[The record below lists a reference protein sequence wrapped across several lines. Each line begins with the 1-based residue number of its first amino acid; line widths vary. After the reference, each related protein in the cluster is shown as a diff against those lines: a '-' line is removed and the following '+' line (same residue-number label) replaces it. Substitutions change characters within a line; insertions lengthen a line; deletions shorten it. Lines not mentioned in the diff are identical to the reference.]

1 MNNARIET
9 QLLELERQ
17 YWQAMQDRDVEAA
30 VRLTDFPCVVAGPS
44 GIGQVDK
51 DAFTGMMKKASYKI
65 RKVELDPDAKV
76 RLLSDDVA
84 VVAYKVHEEVTVD
97 GESLSLDCADTSTW
111 VKRNGKW
118 LCAHHTE
125 AITGDS
131 WGRDRRS
138 MS

>member
-30 VRLTDFPCVVAGPS
+30 IKLTDFPCVVAGPS

-51 DAFTGMMKKASYKI
+51 EAFTGMMKNASYKI

-76 RLLSDDVA
+76 RLLSRRRRVA
-84 VVAYKVHEEVTVD
+84 LAR
-97 GESLSLDCADTSTW
+97 L
-111 VKRNGKW
+111 
-118 LCAHHTE
+118 
-125 AITGDS
+125 
-131 WGRDRRS
+131 RR
-138 MS
+138 